1 MSKLIPALLLSV
13 SGIVMASAAHADGSW
28 GNWWGDN
35 TGWGANTGN
44 RDHHF
49 NAPEIDPASAITA
62 LTLLVGGITVLRSRI
77 NRK

>member
-13 SGIVMASAAHADGSW
+13 SGIMMAAVAHADGSW
-28 GNWWGDN
+28 GNWGNWWGE
-35 TGWGANTGN
+35 NTGN

-62 LTLLVGGITVLRSRI
+62 LTLLVGGMTVLRSRI
-77 NRK
+77 NKK

>member
-35 TGWGANTGN
+35 TGN

-62 LTLLVGGITVLRSRI
+62 LTLLVGGMTVLRSRI
-77 NRK
+77 NKK

>member
-13 SGIVMASAAHADGSW
+13 SGIMMAAAAHADGSW
-28 GNWWGDN
+28 GNWWGD
-35 TGWGANTGN
+35 NTGN

-62 LTLLVGGITVLRSRI
+62 LTLLAGGMTVLRSRI
-77 NRK
+77 NKK